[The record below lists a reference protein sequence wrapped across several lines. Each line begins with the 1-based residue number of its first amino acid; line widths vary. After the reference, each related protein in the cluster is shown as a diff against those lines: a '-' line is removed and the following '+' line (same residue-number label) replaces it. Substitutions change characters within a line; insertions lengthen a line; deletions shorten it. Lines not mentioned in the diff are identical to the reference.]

1 MSQYFDNMKDN
12 LRIMQEFESSG
23 TDEESSLAM
32 KALRPNMDNFE
43 NSNQKF
49 KDIVAKESARRKKL
63 MYSNKTVY
71 SISRNRQ
78 RMNKT
83 FLETDSNLKKDKY
96 DLPQNELI
104 KRYNKIN

>member
-1 MSQYFDNMKDN
+1 
-12 LRIMQEFESSG
+12 
-23 TDEESSLAM
+23 M

-71 SISRNRQ
+71 SISRNR
-78 RMNKT
+78 
-83 FLETDSNLKKDKY
+83 
-96 DLPQNELI
+96 
-104 KRYNKIN
+104 